1 MTERIPI
8 SELEKVKIEVVQD
21 ETSDRLQ
28 PDANGFCTWDL
39 HLSPYSQSKVN
50 LVYKIAAAPDVEGL

>member
-1 MTERIPI
+1 
-8 SELEKVKIEVVQD
+8 
-21 ETSDRLQ
+21 
-28 PDANGFCTWDL
+28 L